1 MLEPETPSISEDI
14 LLNADNDQKIEDEK
28 TFAIISNK
36 NNSFNIV
43 LQKYTNYIEIIGY
56 SINNLINSKYEKKY
70 YLNELKKNKYL
81 SLCDSIDEIYEQII
95 FELDKNKTNI
105 IENDNKINIIIQ
117 VNHIKVKEITLI
129 LEEKIKTEK
138 ELINDLYTELK
149 IVKNDNKNIKEEINK
164 IKNDF
169 DLLKNENKKLY
180 DKNLYLEEQ
189 LKIFSDKLNILYN
202 NQVGLMP
209 DKKEKKLKN
218 EININKEKEFNNI
231 IYYNENI
238 NDLKNIYNDSDIFEN
253 NTNGAFILCL
263 NLDSLKLV
271 IKEIINENKKD
282 KKILFNLVLGE
293 INIQNIQNL
302 LNENNEFKECIQN
315 ICIYSKNPE
324 KYLNITSI
332 KILDIYKNREDI
344 INFIIT
350 FSSKDIKPFPQIKL
364 ITYKDYL
371 DKYKIFHYKIS
382 QFYGDLS
389 PETYKKYFERLKKV
403 IEEEEKEKKL
413 HKEKDKLLEAFSK
426 FDLKEDIQLVDKL
439 IIKEWTKNTFYSD
452 FNKWL
457 YNLNMNNFETV
468 AYFTSRFMLSLNS
481 YAQTNDK
488 YCKKNEEKLYR
499 GVKMSYINLL
509 PYERAKGKLIIL
521 SSFISTIE
529 DHYIAEMFSGRKN
542 SIQLYK
548 LNLKFSTIFYIT
560 NYYKKNFIPNGIH
573 IADVSLYKKE
583 NECLFQPFSFYYVR
597 DVKIDLSNYTADIYL
612 ETIGKK
618 EILEKQIK
626 EGKEIEYNQKDR
638 IMQVKKE

>member
-238 NDLKNIYNDSDIFEN
+238 DDLKNIYNDSDIFEN
-253 NTNGAFILCL
+253 NTNGTFILCL

-389 PETYKKYFERLKKV
+389 PETYKKYFERLKNL

-439 IIKEWTKNTFYSD
+439 IIKEWTKNTFY
-452 FNKWL
+452 FN
-457 YNLNMNNFETV
+457 
-468 AYFTSRFMLSLNS
+468 
-481 YAQTNDK
+481 
-488 YCKKNEEKLYR
+488 
-499 GVKMSYINLL
+499 
-509 PYERAKGKLIIL
+509 
-521 SSFISTIE
+521 
-529 DHYIAEMFSGRKN
+529 
-542 SIQLYK
+542 YK
-548 LNLKFSTIFYIT
+548 RM
-560 NYYKKNFIPNGIH
+560 
-573 IADVSLYKKE
+573 D
-583 NECLFQPFSFYYVR
+583 
-597 DVKIDLSNYTADIYL
+597 
-612 ETIGKK
+612 
-618 EILEKQIK
+618 
-626 EGKEIEYNQKDR
+626 
-638 IMQVKKE
+638 